1 VAAALWLIVPWSCYW
16 SRMLDSIA
24 QFLDWF
30 GVSVFALSG
39 TLVASR
45 KRMDVVGFALLGSV
59 TGIGGGTVRDV
70 LLGSL
75 PVFWVKQPTYLLTC
89 VVVSCAAFFIAHL
102 VHSRMRL
109 LLWCDAVGLAL
120 FSVTGADVAL
130 SLGMG
135 SAIAIAMG
143 VATATFG
150 GVIRDILGGDI
161 PIILR
166 REIYVTAA
174 LLGAAV
180 FVLGQNLGLTKDI
193 SLVSGFAA
201 ALVLRAAAIAFD
213 LSLPVFGRADAGG
226 TS

>member
-1 VAAALWLIVPWSCYW
+1 
-16 SRMLDSIA
+16 MLESIA

-30 GVSVFALSG
+30 GICAFALSG

-45 KRMDVVGFALLGSV
+45 KSMDIVGFALLGCV
-59 TGIGGGTVRDV
+59 TGIGGGTVRDI

-75 PVFWVKQPTYLLTC
+75 PVFWVKQPAYLLTC
-89 VVVSCAAFFIAHL
+89 VLVSCAAFFVAHL
-102 VHSRMRL
+102 AHSRLRL

-120 FSVTGADVAL
+120 FSVTGAEVAL
-130 SLGMG
+130 SLGG
-135 SAIAIAMG
+135 GPTIAIAMG

-150 GVIRDILGGDI
+150 GVIRDILGSEI

-180 FVLGQNLGLTKDI
+180 FVFGQQYGLTKEV
-193 SLVSGFAA
+193 SLIAGFVA
-201 ALVLRAAAIAFD
+201 ALASRSAAVIFD
-213 LSLPVFGRADAGG
+213 LSLPVFTRSD
-226 TS
+226 SV